1 MDRTY
6 LIRDTSKIPTPSLV
20 VYLEYVK
27 KNIER
32 MIALA
37 DGDVSQV
44 RPHVKTHKTAQVVTM
59 QREAGIT
66 KYKCATLCEAKML
79 AQVGITDIL
88 IAYQMIGPNIDRLV
102 ELKRAFPD
110 PDFKVIVDHPNAVK
124 GLSSAMAAN
133 GMEIQTMLDLD
144 VGMARTGIPVG
155 DAAIELY
162 AQIDRAKGLHPLGLH
177 VYDGH
182 IHDKD
187 IEDRRKACH
196 QSLALME
203 EMKDRL
209 ATKGLDVPLVVMG
222 GTPTFPIYAKTPGVE
237 ASPGTFI
244 FHDYGYST
252 LFPDLGFIHAALLL
266 SRVVSITSPENI
278 TLDLGYKAI
287 ASDQEGAR
295 GVILNIEG
303 AELGH
308 HNEEHWRVKIPK
320 GTEVKFGQ
328 DVYVC
333 PRHICPSVAL
343 HESYYIIDA
352 AGDCTDTW
360 QVTARNRAIT

>member
-1 MDRTY
+1 MDRKY
-6 LIRDTSKIPTPSLV
+6 LIRDTSNIPTPALV
-20 VYLEYVK
+20 VYLETVK

-32 MIALA
+32 VVALA

-44 RPHVKTHKTAQVVTM
+44 RPHVKTHKTRQLVEM

-66 KYKCATLCEAKML
+66 KYKCATLREAKML
-79 AQVGITDIL
+79 AQAGITDIL
-88 IAYQMIGPNIDRLV
+88 IAYQMVGPNIDRLV
-102 ELKRAFPD
+102 ELKRAFPA
-110 PDFKVIVDHPNAVK
+110 PDFKVIVDHPDAVE

-133 GMEIQTMLDLD
+133 GMEVQTMLDLD
-144 VGMARTGIPVG
+144 VGLGRTGVPVG
-155 DAAIELY
+155 DAAVALY
-162 AQIDRAKGLHPLGLH
+162 AQIDRAEGLCPWGLH

-187 IEDRRKACH
+187 IEDRRKACA

-209 ATKGLDVPLVVMG
+209 AAKGLDVPLVVMG
-222 GTPTFPIYAKTPGVE
+222 GTPTYPIYVKTPGVE

-252 LFPDLGFIHAALLL
+252 LFPDLGFTYAALLL
-266 SRVVSITSPENI
+266 SRVVSITSPEQI
-278 TLDLGYKAI
+278 TIDLGYKAI
-287 ASDQEGAR
+287 AADQPGVR
-295 GVILNIEG
+295 GLVLNIDS
-303 AELGH
+303 AELGP
-308 HNEEHWRVKIPK
+308 HNEEHWRVKVPK

-343 HESYYIIDA
+343 HEFYYIIDE

-360 QVTARNRAIT
+360 EVTARNRAID

>member
-27 KNIER
+27 KNVER

-88 IAYQMIGPNIDRLV
+88 IAYQMVGPNIDRLV

>member
-88 IAYQMIGPNIDRLV
+88 IAYQMVGPNIDRLV

-360 QVTARNRAIT
+360 QVTARNRAIN

>member
-88 IAYQMIGPNIDRLV
+88 IAYQMVGPNIDRLV

>member
-32 MIALA
+32 VIALA

-44 RPHVKTHKTAQVVTM
+44 RPHVKTHKTSQLVTM
-59 QREAGIT
+59 QRESGIT
-66 KYKCATLCEAKML
+66 KYKCATLREAKML
-79 AQVGITDIL
+79 AQTGITDIL

-360 QVTARNRAIT
+360 QVTARNRAIN

>member
-360 QVTARNRAIT
+360 QVTARNRAIN